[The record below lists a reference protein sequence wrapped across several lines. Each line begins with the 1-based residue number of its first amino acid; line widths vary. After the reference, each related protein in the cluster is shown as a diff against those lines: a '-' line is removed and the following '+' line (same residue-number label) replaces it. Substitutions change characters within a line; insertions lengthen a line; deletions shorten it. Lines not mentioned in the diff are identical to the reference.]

1 MGSGN
6 TCKVAN
12 DTFKIYIIMIVT
24 KVVTRVSYL
33 QLKVVTHILESG
45 NTCVSYLQLK
55 VVTHILESG
64 NTCQLLSIEGS
75 NTHTSKQ
82 RNR

>member
-12 DTFKIYIIMIVT
+12 DTFMIKYIIVT

-33 QLKVVTHILESG
+33 QLKVVIHVHILRNNESG
-45 NTCVSYLQLK
+45 NT
-55 VVTHILESG
+55 
-64 NTCQLLSIEGS
+64 
-75 NTHTSKQ
+75 
-82 RNR
+82 